1 MQQSSVSS
9 KPEPKQLSVPH
20 LMKCVSRA
28 MQMMTSSEEN
38 THRKFPRQSESWSQS
53 PSPARWP
60 KSSLDLTHRHN
71 QNQVTP
77 SPPGQPCL
85 QNTACPRCN
94 RSRRLGIAPPKVA
107 VGCSSNRLLSRN
119 PSCVCIIIVFCGNQS
134 ILVSKNAEI
143 SQILPSAIV
152 LATLQII
159 FTIRVAITVSFACE
173 IPFAMTIYFQH
184 KIKPTFFA
192 GIVLATAAIFSIT
205 RIPAR
210 KKTMSN
216 SIFQRW
222 IKPAAV
228 ISVVKSR
235 SPRTTVILTT
245 HLNKNLGT
253 TKSFPCTFP
262 EGHDLLL
269 RPQVFSLLFFHIK
282 FNLTKPRSQSLS
294 LSQSPSPGMK
304 CIK

>member
-20 LMKCVSRA
+20 LMKCVLRA

-53 PSPARWP
+53 PSPAKWP
-60 KSSLDLTHRHN
+60 KSSLDLTHRHH

-77 SPPGQPCL
+77 SPPGHHTPPPGQPCL

-119 PSCVCIIIVFCGNQS
+119 PSCVCIIIVFCVNQS

-152 LATLQII
+152 FATL
-159 FTIRVAITVSFACE
+159 
-173 IPFAMTIYFQH
+173 
-184 KIKPTFFA
+184 
-192 GIVLATAAIFSIT
+192 
-205 RIPAR
+205 
-210 KKTMSN
+210 
-216 SIFQRW
+216 
-222 IKPAAV
+222 
-228 ISVVKSR
+228 
-235 SPRTTVILTT
+235 
-245 HLNKNLGT
+245 
-253 TKSFPCTFP
+253 
-262 EGHDLLL
+262 
-269 RPQVFSLLFFHIK
+269 
-282 FNLTKPRSQSLS
+282 
-294 LSQSPSPGMK
+294 
-304 CIK
+304 